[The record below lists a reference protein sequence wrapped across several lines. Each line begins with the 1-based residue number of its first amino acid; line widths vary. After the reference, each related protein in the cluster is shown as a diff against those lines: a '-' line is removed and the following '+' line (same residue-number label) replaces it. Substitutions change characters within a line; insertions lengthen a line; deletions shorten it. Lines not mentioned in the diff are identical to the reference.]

1 MDSRTP
7 QNVRSIGTAD
17 KFTASDAL
25 ARLLQSRDAHQKE
38 VNARFARIASALRL
52 TQPIRRSSLLPA
64 TDPSMASPLN
74 PILSPTPGVKLSP
87 PLRPH
92 PRSKTGIA
100 GSTSRDVMEQKRI
113 QWVHVCTDGKAVW
126 FRSRNTRRYSLKY
139 AITETAK
146 HSIPAGSGRI
156 EAYAMKR
163 LILILL
169 ISSFTVRAA
178 DYLADSV
185 RGRQVFET
193 LFCSRCHSVNG
204 KGGSVAPDLGRIVD
218 RGFTPASLAATMWN
232 HAATMLAEMQLKHQ
246 AWPAL
251 TARELT
257 DILVYLRNQPFPLA
271 KPPAFQIGDAD
282 GAAVFRARGCQGC
295 YHSVADLS
303 AGTHGPTLTEF
314 AAAM

>member
-1 MDSRTP
+1 
-7 QNVRSIGTAD
+7 
-17 KFTASDAL
+17 
-25 ARLLQSRDAHQKE
+25 
-38 VNARFARIASALRL
+38 
-52 TQPIRRSSLLPA
+52 
-64 TDPSMASPLN
+64 
-74 PILSPTPGVKLSP
+74 
-87 PLRPH
+87 
-92 PRSKTGIA
+92 
-100 GSTSRDVMEQKRI
+100 MEQKRI

-163 LILILL
+163 LIPILL

-193 LFCSRCHSVNG
+193 LSCSKCHSVNG

-218 RGFTPASLAATMWN
+218 RGFTPASLAAMWN

-282 GAAVFRARGCQGC
+282 GEAVFRARGCQGC
-295 YHSVADLS
+295 HHSVADLS

-314 AAAM
+314 AAAMWNHEPILSKAGATPTRFTPEEMRDLLGYLWAQQFFVDGPPRRGGEYLYPNDVRPVITRPRGKRRSCLEGDSTARRWCLRFGVTGPPC